1 MQKGKGLQV
10 DAERERIR
18 GRWTERERIAGRCR
32 KRKDHRWMQ
41 KEKGSE
47 VDGQKEKGSQ
57 VDGQK
62 EKVSQ
67 VDAEKER
74 ITVHREMQKEKG
86 SQVNVAATR
95 VVTRIA
101 RVVTTLCESMQ
112 LPLCESEFKSQGDG
126 FYHHLRQTKF
136 SQFKSKNAAFSIF

>member
-1 MQKGKGLQV
+1 
-10 DAERERIR
+10 
-18 GRWTERERIAGRCR
+18 
-32 KRKDHRWMQ
+32 MQ
-41 KEKGSE
+41 KEKGSK

-62 EKVSQ
+62 EKGSQ

-86 SQVNVAATR
+86 SQVNVAT
-95 VVTRIA
+95 T

-112 LPLCESEFKSQGDG
+112 LPLCEYEFKSQGDG

>member
-1 MQKGKGLQV
+1 MF
-10 DAERERIR
+10 R
-18 GRWTERERIAGRCR
+18 
-32 KRKDHRWMQ
+32 Q
-41 KEKGSE
+41 KEKGSQ
-47 VDGQKEKGSQ
+47 VDWQKEKGSQ

-101 RVVTTLCESMQ
+101 RVVTTLCESSYPCVN
-112 LPLCESEFKSQGDG
+112 LS
-126 FYHHLRQTKF
+126 
-136 SQFKSKNAAFSIF
+136 